1 MNTNAVEDA
10 KHTLVINSPG
20 GPTPLTDTST
30 AACEL
35 YDAVLA
41 DPPWQGQGGERNYP
55 TMQLSRIAQMG
66 DAIRAHTKP
75 DSWLFLWTT
84 KSLIEEAKAVMQ
96 AWSYEVGDWI
106 TWGKLNRYGFGKKRI
121 GIRHASEILLVGT
134 RGNVVSDYRSQPDWF
149 VSPSGRHA
157 EKPLEQYAIAER
169 IAGSDARI
177 LELFARVRRPDP
189 RYGFWGNEL
198 ETCDVNFAPWGYPVP
213 ADKTFRAVSAPDGE
227 PGDA

>member
-1 MNTNAVEDA
+1 MNTNAIEDA
-10 KHTLVINSPG
+10 KDAFT
-20 GPTPLTDTST
+20 TDPLEASMPSTTSNVE
-30 AACEL
+30 AAEP

-41 DPPWQGQGGERNYP
+41 DPPWQGMGGEKHYP
-55 TMQLSRIAQMG
+55 TMPLRRIVGMG

-84 KSLIEEAKAVMQ
+84 KSLIEEAKDVMK
-96 AWSYEVGDWI
+96 AWGYELGDWI
-106 TWGKLNRYGFGKKRI
+106 TWGKLNRYGFGKKHI

-177 LELFARVRRPDP
+177 LELFARTRRPDP

-213 ADKTFRAVSAPDGE
+213 ADKTFRPKNAAGGGA
-227 PGDA
+227 GDA

>member
-1 MNTNAVEDA
+1 MNTNAVEAAEDA
-10 KHTLVINSPG
+10 FTADPAEAWMPS
-20 GPTPLTDTST
+20 TTSNT
-30 AACEL
+30 EAAEP

-41 DPPWQGQGGERNYP
+41 DPPWQGMGGEKHYP
-55 TMQLSRIAQMG
+55 TMQLSRIAGMG

-84 KSLIEEAKAVMQ
+84 KSLIEEAKDVMS
-96 AWSYEVGDWI
+96 AWGYELGDWI
-106 TWGKLNRYGFGKKRI
+106 TWGKLNRYGFGKKHI

-169 IAGSDARI
+169 IAGSDAHI
-177 LELFARVRRPDP
+177 LELFARTRRPDP

-198 ETCDVNFAPWGYPVP
+198 EICDVNFAPWGYPVP
-213 ADKTFRAVSAPDGE
+213 ADKTFRRKNAASGGA
-227 PGDA
+227 GDA

>member
-1 MNTNAVEDA
+1 MNINAIEDASSILTSGSTEASAPLVDMNT
-10 KHTLVINSPG
+10 
-20 GPTPLTDTST
+20 
-30 AACEL
+30 AAEP

-41 DPPWQGQGGERNYP
+41 DPPWQGQGGEKHYP
-55 TMQLSRIAQMG
+55 TMQLSRIAGMG

-84 KSLIEEAKAVMQ
+84 KSLIEEAKDVMQ

-134 RGNVVSDYRSQPDWF
+134 RGDVVSDYRAQPDWF

-169 IAGSDARI
+169 IAGPDARI

-198 ETCDVNFAPWGYPVP
+198 ERCDVNFAPWGYPVP
-213 ADKTFRAVSAPDGE
+213 AEKTFHRRNAADGGA
-227 PGDA
+227 GDA

>member
-1 MNTNAVEDA
+1 MKTNAIEEGQD
-10 KHTLVINSPG
+10 TLLTSS
-20 GPTPLTDTST
+20 TDTSSPPVDNC
-30 AACEL
+30 AAADEL
-35 YDAVLA
+35 YDAVLG
-41 DPPWQGQGGERNYP
+41 DPPWKGMGGEKHYP
-55 TMQLSRIAQMG
+55 TMPLSRIAGMG

-84 KSLIEEAKAVMQ
+84 KSLIEEAKEVMT
-96 AWSYEVGDWI
+96 AWGYELGDWI
-106 TWGKLNRYGFGKKRI
+106 TWGKLNRYGFGKKHI

-134 RGNVVSDYRSQPDWF
+134 RGNVASQYRSQPDWF

-198 ETCDVNFAPWGYPVP
+198 ETCDVNFSPWGYPVP
-213 ADKTFRAVSAPDGE
+213 ADKTFLRKNAASGGV
-227 PGDA
+227 GDA